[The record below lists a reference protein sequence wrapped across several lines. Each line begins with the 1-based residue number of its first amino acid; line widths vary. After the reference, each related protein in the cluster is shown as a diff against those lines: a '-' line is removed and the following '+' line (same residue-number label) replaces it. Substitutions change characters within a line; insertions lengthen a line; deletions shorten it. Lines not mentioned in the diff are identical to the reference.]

1 MALTAFRRLAV
12 LVLFVVGAT
21 AAVSLAIGG
30 LSGTSADRS
39 LTLGFYLMGCFL
51 MIMGFFVGNRGPA
64 RVKSESAASGTSAVG
79 GLLGVF
85 GERRIRWATLSE
97 QHETISNSA
106 FFVLL
111 GLVLVVIGLL
121 IDTRHSLF

>member
-1 MALTAFRRLAV
+1 
-12 LVLFVVGAT
+12 
-21 AAVSLAIGG
+21 
-30 LSGTSADRS
+30 
-39 LTLGFYLMGCFL
+39 MGCFL

-85 GERRIRWATLSE
+85 GDRRIRWATLVE
-97 QHETISNSA
+97 QNEAINNSA

-111 GLVLVVIGLL
+111 GPRARRDRAPDRHPPFAAL
-121 IDTRHSLF
+121 IP